1 MGGFI
6 VVWRWFHEWGSPK
19 AFYLRSGKMLPW
31 LACLTLV
38 LLTVGLVWGL
48 LFAPSDYQQGES
60 VRIMYVHVPAAILAQ
75 SSYAMMAIA
84 ALIALV
90 WRLKIADAA
99 VQTAAPLGAM
109 MTLLALATGSLWG
122 KPMWGTFWIWD
133 ARLTSTLILFFLFVG
148 VLALRSASG
157 QGRNAGR
164 AASVL
169 ALVGL
174 INLPVIKY
182 SVDWWFTLHQ
192 PASFTLTER
201 PAMPVEMWA
210 PLLVMVLGFY
220 CWFALAW
227 ILRLRLEVLQRER
240 RSEWVQRLV
249 SP

>member
-1 MGGFI
+1 M
-6 VVWRWFHEWGSPK
+6 WQWFHEWGSPK
-19 AFYLRSGKMLPW
+19 AFYMRSGKMLPW
-31 LACLTLV
+31 LGF
-38 LLTVGLVWGL
+38 LTVVLMSAGLVWGL
-48 LFAPSDYQQGES
+48 FLAPSDYQQGQS

-75 SSYAMMAIA
+75 SSYVMMAVA
-84 ALIALV
+84 ALVALV
-90 WRLKIADAA
+90 WRIKIADAA
-99 VQTAAPLGAM
+99 VQTAAPIGAM

-133 ARLTSTLILFFLFVG
+133 ARLSSTLILFFLFVG

-157 QGRNAGR
+157 RGRNAGR

-169 ALVGL
+169 ALIGL

-210 PLLVMVLGFY
+210 PLLVTVLGFY
-220 CWFALAW
+220 SWFAFTW
-227 ILRLRLEVLQRER
+227 ILRLRLEVLQRESR
-240 RSEWVQRLV
+240 ADWVQKVV
-249 SP
+249 SS

>member
-1 MGGFI
+1 M
-6 VVWRWFHEWGSPK
+6 
-19 AFYLRSGKMLPW
+19 RSGKMLPW
-31 LACLTLV
+31 LGFLTVV
-38 LLTVGLVWGL
+38 LLSAGLVWGL
-48 LFAPSDYQQGES
+48 LLAPSDYQQGQS

-75 SSYAMMAIA
+75 SSYVMMAVA
-84 ALIALV
+84 ALVALV
-90 WRLKIADAA
+90 WRIKIADAA
-99 VQTAAPLGAM
+99 VQTAAPIGAM

-157 QGRNAGR
+157 RGRNAGR

-169 ALVGL
+169 ALIGL

-220 CWFALAW
+220 SWFAFTW
-227 ILRLRLEVLQRER
+227 ILRLRLEVLQRESR
-240 RSEWVQRLV
+240 ADWVQRVV
-249 SP
+249 SS

>member
-1 MGGFI
+1 M
-6 VVWRWFHEWGSPK
+6 WQWFHEWGSPK
-19 AFYLRSGKMLPW
+19 AFYMRSGKMLPW
-31 LACLTLV
+31 LGFLTVV
-38 LLTVGLVWGL
+38 LLSAGLVWGRL
-48 LFAPSDYQQGES
+48 LAPSDYQRGQS

-75 SSYAMMAIA
+75 SSYVMMAVA
-84 ALIALV
+84 ALVALV
-90 WRLKIADAA
+90 WRIKIADAA
-99 VQTAAPLGAM
+99 VQTAAPIGAM

-157 QGRNAGR
+157 RGRNAGR

-169 ALVGL
+169 ALIGL

-210 PLLVMVLGFY
+210 PLLVTVLGFY
-220 CWFALAW
+220 SWFAFTW
-227 ILRLRLEVLQRER
+227 ILRLRLEVLQRESR
-240 RSEWVQRLV
+240 ADWVQKVV
-249 SP
+249 SS

>member
-1 MGGFI
+1 M
-6 VVWRWFHEWGSPK
+6 WQWFHEWGSPK
-19 AFYLRSGKMLPW
+19 AFYMRSGKMLPW
-31 LACLTLV
+31 LGFLTVV
-38 LLTVGLVWGL
+38 LLSAGLVWGL
-48 LFAPSDYQQGES
+48 LLAPSDYQQGQS

-75 SSYAMMAIA
+75 SSYVMMAVA
-84 ALIALV
+84 ALVALV
-90 WRLKIADAA
+90 WRIKIADAA
-99 VQTAAPLGAM
+99 VQTAAPIGAM

-122 KPMWGTFWIWD
+122 KPMWGTFWVWD

-157 QGRNAGR
+157 RSRNAGR

-169 ALVGL
+169 ALIGL

-220 CWFALAW
+220 SWFAFTW
-227 ILRLRLEVLQRER
+227 ILRLRLEVLQRESR
-240 RSEWVQRLV
+240 ADWVQRVV
-249 SP
+249 SS

>member
-1 MGGFI
+1 M
-6 VVWRWFHEWGSPK
+6 WQWFHEWGSPK
-19 AFYLRSGKMLPW
+19 AFYMRSGKMLPW
-31 LACLTLV
+31 LGFLTV
-38 LLTVGLVWGL
+38 LLLSAGLVWGL
-48 LFAPSDYQQGES
+48 FLAPSDYQQGQS

-75 SSYAMMAIA
+75 SSYVMMAVA
-84 ALIALV
+84 ALVALV
-90 WRLKIADAA
+90 WRIKIADAA
-99 VQTAAPLGAM
+99 VQTAAPIGAM

-122 KPMWGTFWIWD
+122 KPMWGTFWVWD

-157 QGRNAGR
+157 RGRNAGR

-169 ALVGL
+169 ALIGL

-220 CWFALAW
+220 SWFAFTW
-227 ILRLRLEVLQRER
+227 ILRLRLEVLQRESR
-240 RSEWVQRLV
+240 ADWVQRVV
-249 SP
+249 SS

>member
-1 MGGFI
+1 
-6 VVWRWFHEWGSPK
+6 
-19 AFYLRSGKMLPW
+19 MLPW
-31 LACLTLV
+31 LGF
-38 LLTVGLVWGL
+38 LTVVLMSAGLVWGL
-48 LFAPSDYQQGES
+48 FLAPSDYQQGQS

-75 SSYAMMAIA
+75 SSYVMMAVA
-84 ALIALV
+84 ALVALV
-90 WRLKIADAA
+90 WRIKIADAA
-99 VQTAAPLGAM
+99 VQTAAPIGAM

-157 QGRNAGR
+157 RGRNAGR

-169 ALVGL
+169 ALIGL

-210 PLLVMVLGFY
+210 PLLVTVLGFY
-220 CWFALAW
+220 SWFAFTW
-227 ILRLRLEVLQRER
+227 ILRLRLEVLQRESR
-240 RSEWVQRLV
+240 ADWVQKVV
-249 SP
+249 SS

>member
-1 MGGFI
+1 M
-6 VVWRWFHEWGSPK
+6 WQWFHEWGSPK
-19 AFYLRSGKMLPW
+19 AFYMRSGKMLPW
-31 LACLTLV
+31 LGFLTVV
-38 LLTVGLVWGL
+38 LLSAGLVWGL
-48 LFAPSDYQQGES
+48 LLAPSDYQQGQS

-75 SSYAMMAIA
+75 SSYVMMAVA
-84 ALIALV
+84 ALVALV
-90 WRLKIADAA
+90 WRIKIADAA
-99 VQTAAPLGAM
+99 VQTAAPIGAM

-157 QGRNAGR
+157 RGRNAGR

-169 ALVGL
+169 ALIGL

-220 CWFALAW
+220 SWFAFTW
-227 ILRLRLEVLQRER
+227 ILRLRLEVLQRESR
-240 RSEWVQRLV
+240 ADWVQRVV
-249 SP
+249 SS

>member
-1 MGGFI
+1 M
-6 VVWRWFHEWGSPK
+6 WQWFHEWGSPK
-19 AFYLRSGKMLPW
+19 AFYMRSGKMLPW
-31 LACLTLV
+31 LGF
-38 LLTVGLVWGL
+38 LTVVLMSAGLVWGL
-48 LFAPSDYQQGES
+48 FLAPSDYQQGQS

-75 SSYAMMAIA
+75 SSYVMMAVA
-84 ALIALV
+84 ALVALV
-90 WRLKIADAA
+90 WRIKIADAA
-99 VQTAAPLGAM
+99 VQTAAPIGAM

-157 QGRNAGR
+157 RGRNAGR

-169 ALVGL
+169 ALIGL

-220 CWFALAW
+220 SWFAFTW
-227 ILRLRLEVLQRER
+227 ILRLRLEVLQRESR
-240 RSEWVQRLV
+240 ADWVQKVV
-249 SP
+249 SS

>member
-1 MGGFI
+1 M
-6 VVWRWFHEWGSPK
+6 WQWFHEWGSPK
-19 AFYLRSGKMLPW
+19 AFYMRSGKMLPW
-31 LACLTLV
+31 LGFLTVV
-38 LLTVGLVWGL
+38 LLSAGLVWGL
-48 LFAPSDYQQGES
+48 FLAPSDYQQGQS

-75 SSYAMMAIA
+75 SSYVMMAVA
-84 ALIALV
+84 ALVALV
-90 WRLKIADAA
+90 WRIKIADAA
-99 VQTAAPLGAM
+99 VQTAAPIGAM

-122 KPMWGTFWIWD
+122 KPMWGTFWVWD

-157 QGRNAGR
+157 RGRNAGR

-169 ALVGL
+169 ALIGL

-220 CWFALAW
+220 SWFAFTW
-227 ILRLRLEVLQRER
+227 ILRLRLEVLQRESR
-240 RSEWVQRLV
+240 ADWVQRVV
-249 SP
+249 SS

>member
-1 MGGFI
+1 M
-6 VVWRWFHEWGSPK
+6 WQWFHEWGSPK
-19 AFYLRSGKMLPW
+19 AFYMRSGKMLPW
-31 LACLTLV
+31 LGFLTVV
-38 LLTVGLVWGL
+38 LLSAGLVWGL
-48 LFAPSDYQQGES
+48 LLAPSDYQQGQS

-75 SSYAMMAIA
+75 SSYVMMAVA
-84 ALIALV
+84 ALVALV
-90 WRLKIADAA
+90 WRIKIADAA
-99 VQTAAPLGAM
+99 VQTAAPIGAM

-157 QGRNAGR
+157 RGRNAGR

-169 ALVGL
+169 ALIGL

-220 CWFALAW
+220 SWFAFTW
-227 ILRLRLEVLQRER
+227 ILRLRMEVLQRESR
-240 RSEWVQRLV
+240 ADWVQRVV
-249 SP
+249 SS

>member
-1 MGGFI
+1 M
-6 VVWRWFHEWGSPK
+6 WQWFHEWGSPK
-19 AFYLRSGKMLPW
+19 AFYMRSGKMLPW
-31 LACLTLV
+31 LGFLTVV
-38 LLTVGLVWGL
+38 LLSAGLVWGL
-48 LFAPSDYQQGES
+48 LLAPSDYQQGQS

-75 SSYAMMAIA
+75 SSYVMMAVA
-84 ALIALV
+84 ALVALV
-90 WRLKIADAA
+90 WRIKIADAA
-99 VQTAAPLGAM
+99 VQTAAPIGAM

-157 QGRNAGR
+157 RGRNAGR

-169 ALVGL
+169 ALIGL

-220 CWFALAW
+220 SWFAFTW
-227 ILRLRLEVLQRER
+227 ILRLRLEVLQRESR
-240 RSEWVQRLV
+240 ADWVQKVVL
-249 SP
+249 S

>member
-1 MGGFI
+1 M
-6 VVWRWFHEWGSPK
+6 WQWLHEWGSPK
-19 AFYLRSGKMLPW
+19 AFYMRSGKMLPW
-31 LACLTLV
+31 LGFLTVV
-38 LLTVGLVWGL
+38 LLSAGLAWGL
-48 LFAPSDYQQGES
+48 LLAPSDYQQGQS

-75 SSYAMMAIA
+75 SSYVMMAVA
-84 ALIALV
+84 ALVALV
-90 WRLKIADAA
+90 WRIKIADAA
-99 VQTAAPLGAM
+99 VQTAAPIGAM

-157 QGRNAGR
+157 RGRNAGR

-169 ALVGL
+169 ALIGL

-220 CWFALAW
+220 SWFAFTW
-227 ILRLRLEVLQRER
+227 ILRLRLEVLQRESR
-240 RSEWVQRLV
+240 ADWVQKVVL
-249 SP
+249 S

>member
-1 MGGFI
+1 M
-6 VVWRWFHEWGSPK
+6 WQWFHEWGSPK
-19 AFYLRSGKMLPW
+19 AFYMRSGKMLPW
-31 LACLTLV
+31 LGFLTVV
-38 LLTVGLVWGL
+38 LLSAGLVWGL
-48 LFAPSDYQQGES
+48 LLAPSDYQQGQS

-75 SSYAMMAIA
+75 SSYVMMAVA
-84 ALIALV
+84 ALVALV
-90 WRLKIADAA
+90 WRIKIADAA
-99 VQTAAPLGAM
+99 VQTAAPIGAM

-157 QGRNAGR
+157 RGRNAGR

-169 ALVGL
+169 ALIGL

-220 CWFALAW
+220 SWFAFTW
-227 ILRLRLEVLQRER
+227 ILRLRLEVLQRESR
-240 RSEWVQRLV
+240 ADWVQREV
-249 SP
+249 SS

>member
-1 MGGFI
+1 
-6 VVWRWFHEWGSPK
+6 VWQWFHEWGSPK
-19 AFYLRSGKMLPW
+19 AFYVRSGKMLPW
-31 LACLTLV
+31 LAFLTV
-38 LLTVGLVWGL
+38 TLLTVGLAWGL
-48 LFAPSDYQQGES
+48 FFAPSDYQQGQS

-75 SSYAMMAIA
+75 SSYVMMAVA
-84 ALIALV
+84 ALVALV
-90 WRLKIADAA
+90 WRIKIADAA

-122 KPMWGTFWIWD
+122 KPMWGTYWVWD

-157 QGRNAGR
+157 RGRNAGR

-169 ALVGL
+169 ALIGL

-220 CWFALAW
+220 SWFAFTW
-227 ILRLRLEVLQRER
+227 ILRLRLEVLQRESR
-240 RSEWVQRLV
+240 ADWVQRAV
-249 SP
+249 SS

>member
-1 MGGFI
+1 
-6 VVWRWFHEWGSPK
+6 VWQWFHEWGSPK
-19 AFYLRSGKMLPW
+19 AFYMRSGKMLPW
-31 LACLTLV
+31 LGFLTVV
-38 LLTVGLVWGL
+38 LLSAGLVWGL
-48 LFAPSDYQQGES
+48 LLAPSDYQQGQS

-75 SSYAMMAIA
+75 SSYVMMAVA
-84 ALIALV
+84 ALVALV
-90 WRLKIADAA
+90 WRIKIADAA
-99 VQTAAPLGAM
+99 VQTAAPIGAM

-157 QGRNAGR
+157 RGRNAGR

-169 ALVGL
+169 ALIGL

-220 CWFALAW
+220 SWFAFTW
-227 ILRLRLEVLQRER
+227 ILRLRLEVLQRESR
-240 RSEWVQRLV
+240 ADWVQRVV
-249 SP
+249 SS

>member
-1 MGGFI
+1 
-6 VVWRWFHEWGSPK
+6 
-19 AFYLRSGKMLPW
+19 
-31 LACLTLV
+31 
-38 LLTVGLVWGL
+38 
-48 LFAPSDYQQGES
+48 
-60 VRIMYVHVPAAILAQ
+60 
-75 SSYAMMAIA
+75 MMAVA
-84 ALIALV
+84 ALVALV
-90 WRLKIADAA
+90 WRIKIADAA

-122 KPMWGTFWIWD
+122 KPMWGTYWVWD

-157 QGRNAGR
+157 RGRNAGR

-169 ALVGL
+169 ALIGL

-192 PASFTLTER
+192 PARFTLTER

-220 CWFALAW
+220 SWFAFTW
-227 ILRLRLEVLQRER
+227 ILRLRLEVLQRESR
-240 RSEWVQRLV
+240 ADWVQRAV
-249 SP
+249 SS

>member
-1 MGGFI
+1 M
-6 VVWRWFHEWGSPK
+6 WQWFHEWGSPK
-19 AFYLRSGKMLPW
+19 AFYMRSGKMLPW
-31 LACLTLV
+31 LGFLTVV
-38 LLTVGLVWGL
+38 LLSAGLVWGL
-48 LFAPSDYQQGES
+48 FLAPSDYQQGQS

-75 SSYAMMAIA
+75 SSYVMMAVA
-84 ALIALV
+84 ALVALV
-90 WRLKIADAA
+90 WRIKIADAA
-99 VQTAAPLGAM
+99 VQTAAPIGAM

-122 KPMWGTFWIWD
+122 KPMWGTFWVWD

-157 QGRNAGR
+157 RGRNAGR

-169 ALVGL
+169 ALIGL

-220 CWFALAW
+220 SWFAFTW
-227 ILRLRLEVLQRER
+227 ILRLRLEVLQRESR
-240 RSEWVQRLV
+240 ADWVQKVVL
-249 SP
+249 S

>member
-1 MGGFI
+1 M
-6 VVWRWFHEWGSPK
+6 WQWFHEWGSPK
-19 AFYLRSGKMLPW
+19 AFYMRSGKMLPW
-31 LACLTLV
+31 LGFLTV
-38 LLTVGLVWGL
+38 LLLSAGLVWGL
-48 LFAPSDYQQGES
+48 FLAPSDYQQGQS

-75 SSYAMMAIA
+75 SSYVMMAVA
-84 ALIALV
+84 ALVALV
-90 WRLKIADAA
+90 WRIKIADAA
-99 VQTAAPLGAM
+99 VQTAAPIGAM

-157 QGRNAGR
+157 RGRNAGR

-169 ALVGL
+169 ALIGL

-220 CWFALAW
+220 SWFAFTW
-227 ILRLRLEVLQRER
+227 ILRLRLEVLQRESR
-240 RSEWVQRLV
+240 ADWVQRVV
-249 SP
+249 SS

>member
-1 MGGFI
+1 M
-6 VVWRWFHEWGSPK
+6 WQWFHEWGSPK
-19 AFYLRSGKMLPW
+19 AFYMRSGKMLPW
-31 LACLTLV
+31 LGF
-38 LLTVGLVWGL
+38 LTVVLMSAGLVWGL
-48 LFAPSDYQQGES
+48 FLAPSDYQQGQS

-75 SSYAMMAIA
+75 SSYVMMAVA
-84 ALIALV
+84 ALVALV
-90 WRLKIADAA
+90 WRIKIADAA
-99 VQTAAPLGAM
+99 VQTAAPIGAM

-157 QGRNAGR
+157 RGRNAGR

-169 ALVGL
+169 ALIGL

-210 PLLVMVLGFY
+210 PLLVTVLGFY
-220 CWFALAW
+220 SWFAFTW
-227 ILRLRLEVLQRER
+227 ILRLRLEVLQRESR
-240 RSEWVQRLV
+240 ADWVQRVV
-249 SP
+249 SS

>member
-1 MGGFI
+1 M
-6 VVWRWFHEWGSPK
+6 WQWFHEWGSPK
-19 AFYLRSGKMLPW
+19 AFYMRSGKMLPW
-31 LACLTLV
+31 LGFLTV
-38 LLTVGLVWGL
+38 LLLSAGLVWGL
-48 LFAPSDYQQGES
+48 FLAPSDYQQGQS

-75 SSYAMMAIA
+75 SSYVMMAVA
-84 ALIALV
+84 ALVALV
-90 WRLKIADAA
+90 WRIIIADAA
-99 VQTAAPLGAM
+99 VQPASPIGAM

-122 KPMWGTFWIWD
+122 KPMWGTFWVWD

-157 QGRNAGR
+157 RGRNAGR

-169 ALVGL
+169 ALIGL

-220 CWFALAW
+220 SWFAFTW
-227 ILRLRLEVLQRER
+227 ILRLRLEVLQRESR
-240 RSEWVQRLV
+240 ADWVQKVVL
-249 SP
+249 S

>member
-1 MGGFI
+1 M
-6 VVWRWFHEWGSPK
+6 WQWFHEWGSPK
-19 AFYLRSGKMLPW
+19 AFYMRSGKMLPW
-31 LACLTLV
+31 LGFLTVV
-38 LLTVGLVWGL
+38 LLSAGLVWGL
-48 LFAPSDYQQGES
+48 LLAPSDYQQGQS

-75 SSYAMMAIA
+75 SSYVMMAVA
-84 ALIALV
+84 ALVALV
-90 WRLKIADAA
+90 WRIKIADAA
-99 VQTAAPLGAM
+99 VQTAAPIGAM

-133 ARLTSTLILFFLFVG
+133 SRLTSTLILVFLFVG

-157 QGRNAGR
+157 RGRNAGR

-169 ALVGL
+169 ALIGL

-220 CWFALAW
+220 SWFAFTW
-227 ILRLRLEVLQRER
+227 ILRLRLEVLQRESR
-240 RSEWVQRLV
+240 ADWVQRVV
-249 SP
+249 SS

>member
-1 MGGFI
+1 M
-6 VVWRWFHEWGSPK
+6 WQWFHEWGSPK
-19 AFYLRSGKMLPW
+19 AFYMRSGKMLPW
-31 LACLTLV
+31 LGFLTV
-38 LLTVGLVWGL
+38 LLLSAGLVWGL
-48 LFAPSDYQQGES
+48 LLAPSDYQQGQS

-75 SSYAMMAIA
+75 SSYVMMAVA
-84 ALIALV
+84 ALVALV
-90 WRLKIADAA
+90 WRIKIADAA
-99 VQTAAPLGAM
+99 VQTAAPIGAM

-157 QGRNAGR
+157 RGRNAGR

-169 ALVGL
+169 ALIGL

-220 CWFALAW
+220 SWFAFTW
-227 ILRLRLEVLQRER
+227 ILRLRLEVLQRESR
-240 RSEWVQRLV
+240 ADWVQKVVL
-249 SP
+249 S

>member
-1 MGGFI
+1 
-6 VVWRWFHEWGSPK
+6 
-19 AFYLRSGKMLPW
+19 MLPW
-31 LACLTLV
+31 LGF
-38 LLTVGLVWGL
+38 LTVVLMSAGLVWD
-48 LFAPSDYQQGES
+48 LFLAPSDYQQGQS

-75 SSYAMMAIA
+75 SSYVMMAVA
-84 ALIALV
+84 ALVALV
-90 WRLKIADAA
+90 WRIKIADAA
-99 VQTAAPLGAM
+99 VQTAAPIGAM

-157 QGRNAGR
+157 RGRNAGR

-169 ALVGL
+169 ALIGL

-210 PLLVMVLGFY
+210 PLLVTVLGFY
-220 CWFALAW
+220 SWFAFTW
-227 ILRLRLEVLQRER
+227 ILRLRLEVLQRESR
-240 RSEWVQRLV
+240 ADWVQKVV
-249 SP
+249 SS

>member
-1 MGGFI
+1 M
-6 VVWRWFHEWGSPK
+6 WQWFHEWGSPK
-19 AFYLRSGKMLPW
+19 AFYMRSGKMLPW
-31 LACLTLV
+31 LGFLTVV
-38 LLTVGLVWGL
+38 LLSAGLVWSL
-48 LFAPSDYQQGES
+48 LLAPSDYQQGQS

-75 SSYAMMAIA
+75 SSYVMMAVA
-84 ALIALV
+84 ALVALV
-90 WRLKIADAA
+90 WRIKIADAA
-99 VQTAAPLGAM
+99 VQTAAPIGAM

-157 QGRNAGR
+157 RGRNAGR

-169 ALVGL
+169 ALIGL

-220 CWFALAW
+220 SWFAFTW
-227 ILRLRLEVLQRER
+227 ILRLRLEVLQRESR
-240 RSEWVQRLV
+240 ADWVQRVV
-249 SP
+249 SS

>member
-1 MGGFI
+1 M
-6 VVWRWFHEWGSPK
+6 WQWFHEWGSPK
-19 AFYLRSGKMLPW
+19 AFYMRSGKMLPW
-31 LACLTLV
+31 LGFLTVV
-38 LLTVGLVWGL
+38 LLSAGLVWGL
-48 LFAPSDYQQGES
+48 FLAPSDYQQGQS

-75 SSYAMMAIA
+75 SSYVMMAVA
-84 ALIALV
+84 ALVALV
-90 WRLKIADAA
+90 WRIKIADAA
-99 VQTAAPLGAM
+99 VQTAAPIGAM

-157 QGRNAGR
+157 RGRNAGR

-169 ALVGL
+169 ALIGL

-220 CWFALAW
+220 SWFAFTW
-227 ILRLRLEVLQRER
+227 ILRLRLEVLQRESR
-240 RSEWVQRLV
+240 ADWVQRVV
-249 SP
+249 SS

>member
-1 MGGFI
+1 M
-6 VVWRWFHEWGSPK
+6 WQWFHEWGSPK
-19 AFYLRSGKMLPW
+19 AFYMRSGKMLPW
-31 LACLTLV
+31 LGFLTVV
-38 LLTVGLVWGL
+38 LLSAGLVWGL
-48 LFAPSDYQQGES
+48 LLAPSDYQQGQS

-75 SSYAMMAIA
+75 SSYVMMAVA
-84 ALIALV
+84 ALVALV
-90 WRLKIADAA
+90 WRIKIADAA
-99 VQTAAPLGAM
+99 VQTAAPIGAM

-133 ARLTSTLILFFLFVG
+133 ARLTSTVILFFLFVG

-157 QGRNAGR
+157 RGRNAGR

-169 ALVGL
+169 ALIGL

-220 CWFALAW
+220 SWFAFTW
-227 ILRLRLEVLQRER
+227 ILRLRLEVLQRESR
-240 RSEWVQRLV
+240 ADWVQRVV
-249 SP
+249 SS

>member
-1 MGGFI
+1 M
-6 VVWRWFHEWGSPK
+6 WQWFHEWGSPK
-19 AFYLRSGKMLPW
+19 AFYMRSGKMLPW
-31 LACLTLV
+31 LGFLTV
-38 LLTVGLVWGL
+38 LLLSAGLVWGL
-48 LFAPSDYQQGES
+48 FLAPSDYQQGQS

-75 SSYAMMAIA
+75 SSYVMMAVA
-84 ALIALV
+84 ALVALV
-90 WRLKIADAA
+90 WRIKIADAA
-99 VQTAAPLGAM
+99 VQTAAPIGAM
-109 MTLLALATGSLWG
+109 VTLLALATGSLWG

-157 QGRNAGR
+157 RGRNAGR

-169 ALVGL
+169 ALIGL

-220 CWFALAW
+220 SWFAFTW
-227 ILRLRLEVLQRER
+227 ILRLRLEVLQRESR
-240 RSEWVQRLV
+240 ADWVQRVV
-249 SP
+249 SS

>member
-1 MGGFI
+1 M
-6 VVWRWFHEWGSPK
+6 WQWFHEWGSPK
-19 AFYLRSGKMLPW
+19 AFYVRSGKMLPW
-31 LACLTLV
+31 LAFLTV
-38 LLTVGLVWGL
+38 TLLTVGLAWGL
-48 LFAPSDYQQGES
+48 FFAPSDYQQGQS

-75 SSYAMMAIA
+75 SSYVMMAVA
-84 ALIALV
+84 ALVALV
-90 WRLKIADAA
+90 WRIKIADAA

-122 KPMWGTFWIWD
+122 KPMWGTYWVWD

-148 VLALRSASG
+148 VLALRLASG
-157 QGRNAGR
+157 RGRNAGR

-169 ALVGL
+169 ALIGL

-220 CWFALAW
+220 SWFAFTW
-227 ILRLRLEVLQRER
+227 ILRLRLEVLQRESR
-240 RSEWVQRLV
+240 ADWVQRAV
-249 SP
+249 SS

>member
-1 MGGFI
+1 
-6 VVWRWFHEWGSPK
+6 VWQWFHEWGSPK
-19 AFYLRSGKMLPW
+19 AFYMRSGKMLPW
-31 LACLTLV
+31 LGF
-38 LLTVGLVWGL
+38 LTVVLMSAGLVWGL
-48 LFAPSDYQQGES
+48 FLAPSDYQQGQS

-75 SSYAMMAIA
+75 SSYVMMAVA
-84 ALIALV
+84 ALVALV
-90 WRLKIADAA
+90 WRIKIADAA
-99 VQTAAPLGAM
+99 VQTAAPIGAM

-157 QGRNAGR
+157 RGRNAGR

-169 ALVGL
+169 ALIGL

-210 PLLVMVLGFY
+210 PLLVTVLGFY
-220 CWFALAW
+220 SWFAFTW
-227 ILRLRLEVLQRER
+227 ILRLRLEVLQRESR
-240 RSEWVQRLV
+240 ADWVQKVV
-249 SP
+249 SS

>member
-1 MGGFI
+1 M
-6 VVWRWFHEWGSPK
+6 WQWFHEWGSPK
-19 AFYLRSGKMLPW
+19 AFYMRSGKMLPW
-31 LACLTLV
+31 LGFLTVV
-38 LLTVGLVWGL
+38 LLSAGLVWGL
-48 LFAPSDYQQGES
+48 FLAPSDYQQGQS

-75 SSYAMMAIA
+75 SSYVMMAVA
-84 ALIALV
+84 ALVALV
-90 WRLKIADAA
+90 WRIKIADAA
-99 VQTAAPLGAM
+99 VQTAAPIGAM

-157 QGRNAGR
+157 RGRNAGR

-169 ALVGL
+169 ALIGL

-220 CWFALAW
+220 SWFAFTW
-227 ILRLRLEVLQRER
+227 ILRLRLEVLQRESR
-240 RSEWVQRLV
+240 ADWVQKMVL
-249 SP
+249 S

>member
-1 MGGFI
+1 M
-6 VVWRWFHEWGSPK
+6 WQWFHEWGSPK
-19 AFYLRSGKMLPW
+19 AFYMRSGKMLPW
-31 LACLTLV
+31 LGFLTV
-38 LLTVGLVWGL
+38 LLLSAGLVWGL
-48 LFAPSDYQQGES
+48 FLAPSDYQQGQS

-75 SSYAMMAIA
+75 SSYVMMAVA
-84 ALIALV
+84 ALVALV
-90 WRLKIADAA
+90 WRIKIADAA
-99 VQTAAPLGAM
+99 VQTAAPIGAM

-122 KPMWGTFWIWD
+122 KPMWGTFWSWD
-133 ARLTSTLILFFLFVG
+133 ARLPSTLILFFLFVG

-157 QGRNAGR
+157 RGRNAGR

-169 ALVGL
+169 ALIGL

-220 CWFALAW
+220 SWFAFTW
-227 ILRLRLEVLQRER
+227 ILRLRLEVLQRESR
-240 RSEWVQRLV
+240 ADWVQKVVL
-249 SP
+249 S

>member
-1 MGGFI
+1 M
-6 VVWRWFHEWGSPK
+6 WQWFHEWGSPK
-19 AFYLRSGKMLPW
+19 AFYMRSGKMLPW
-31 LACLTLV
+31 LGF
-38 LLTVGLVWGL
+38 LTVVLMSAGLVWGL
-48 LFAPSDYQQGES
+48 FLAPSDYQQGQS

-75 SSYAMMAIA
+75 SSYVMMAVA
-84 ALIALV
+84 ALVALV
-90 WRLKIADAA
+90 WRIKIADAA
-99 VQTAAPLGAM
+99 VQTAAPIGAM

-157 QGRNAGR
+157 RGRNAGR

-169 ALVGL
+169 ALIGL

-220 CWFALAW
+220 SWFAFTW
-227 ILRLRLEVLQRER
+227 ILRLRLEVLQRESR
-240 RSEWVQRLV
+240 ADWVQKVVL
-249 SP
+249 S

>member
-1 MGGFI
+1 M
-6 VVWRWFHEWGSPK
+6 WQWFHEWGSPK
-19 AFYLRSGKMLPW
+19 AFYMRSGKMLPW
-31 LACLTLV
+31 LGFLTV
-38 LLTVGLVWGL
+38 LLLSAGLVWGL
-48 LFAPSDYQQGES
+48 FLAPSDYQQGQS

-75 SSYAMMAIA
+75 SSYVMMAVA
-84 ALIALV
+84 ALVALV
-90 WRLKIADAA
+90 WRIKIADAA
-99 VQTAAPLGAM
+99 VQTAAPIGAM

-157 QGRNAGR
+157 RGRNAGR

-169 ALVGL
+169 ALIGL

-220 CWFALAW
+220 SWFAFTW
-227 ILRLRLEVLQRER
+227 ILRLRLEVLQRESR
-240 RSEWVQRLV
+240 ADWVQKVVL
-249 SP
+249 S

>member
-1 MGGFI
+1 M
-6 VVWRWFHEWGSPK
+6 WQWFHEWGSPK
-19 AFYLRSGKMLPW
+19 AFYMRSGKMLPW
-31 LACLTLV
+31 LGFLTVV
-38 LLTVGLVWGL
+38 LLSAGLVWGL
-48 LFAPSDYQQGES
+48 FLAPSDYQQGQS

-75 SSYAMMAIA
+75 SSYVMMAVA
-84 ALIALV
+84 ALVALV
-90 WRLKIADAA
+90 WRIKIADAA
-99 VQTAAPLGAM
+99 VQTAAPIGAM

-157 QGRNAGR
+157 RGRNAGR

-169 ALVGL
+169 ALIGL
-174 INLPVIKY
+174 INLPVVKD

-220 CWFALAW
+220 SWFAFTW
-227 ILRLRLEVLQRER
+227 ILRLRLEVLQRESR
-240 RSEWVQRLV
+240 ADWVQKVVL
-249 SP
+249 S

>member
-1 MGGFI
+1 M
-6 VVWRWFHEWGSPK
+6 WQWFHEWGSPK
-19 AFYLRSGKMLPW
+19 AFYVRSGKMLPW
-31 LACLTLV
+31 LAFLTV
-38 LLTVGLVWGL
+38 TLLTVGLAWGL
-48 LFAPSDYQQGES
+48 FFAPSDYQQGQS

-75 SSYAMMAIA
+75 SSYVMMAVA
-84 ALIALV
+84 ALVALV
-90 WRLKIADAA
+90 WRIKIADAA

-122 KPMWGTFWIWD
+122 KPMWGTYWVWD

-157 QGRNAGR
+157 RGRNAGR

-169 ALVGL
+169 ALIGL

-220 CWFALAW
+220 SWFAFTW
-227 ILRLRLEVLQRER
+227 ILRLRLEVLQRESR
-240 RSEWVQRLV
+240 ADWVQRAV
-249 SP
+249 SS

>member
-1 MGGFI
+1 M
-6 VVWRWFHEWGSPK
+6 WQWFHEWGSPK
-19 AFYLRSGKMLPW
+19 AFYMRSGKMLPW
-31 LACLTLV
+31 LGFLTVV
-38 LLTVGLVWGL
+38 LLSAGLVWGL
-48 LFAPSDYQQGES
+48 FLAPSDYQQGQS

-75 SSYAMMAIA
+75 SSYVMMAVA
-84 ALIALV
+84 ALVALV
-90 WRLKIADAA
+90 WRIKIADAA
-99 VQTAAPLGAM
+99 VQTAAPIGAM

-157 QGRNAGR
+157 RGRNAGR

-169 ALVGL
+169 ALIGL

-220 CWFALAW
+220 SWFAFTW
-227 ILRLRLEVLQRER
+227 ILRLRLEVLQRESR
-240 RSEWVQRLV
+240 ADWVQKVVL
-249 SP
+249 S